1 MVAADRL
8 AAIERINAVIE
19 TRKVRVKKLN
29 CRTAWDNPIPLPKRA
44 AGERMKIIDE
54 IRASAS
60 YRYGFLPLAKLGSFL
75 R

>member
-19 TRKVRVKKLN
+19 SRKERVKELN
-29 CRTAWDNPIPLPKRA
+29 CRVAWDNPIPLPKRA
-44 AGERMKIIDE
+44 AGERKKIIDE

-60 YRYGFLPLAKLGSFL
+60 YRYGFLPLSKLGSVL